1 MAGFSELIK
10 NFEKTRDYVRDFF
23 IYGYKVR
30 NDFDKK
36 SARTYDDE
44 KRRVES
50 WLGDYLVYDDSVRG
64 KQVAISVDSDKI
76 AENPLYQAFYTR
88 SFTDNDIRLHFLLLD
103 IMCDGEQYTAR
114 QLTDMLYDGFQF
126 SLDEQTV
133 RNKLK
138 EYEEEGIMLSEKRG
152 RSVFF
157 RLSGDFAEDWL
168 DSEGLIDAVSFFSET
183 QEFGLVGNSILKM
196 LGLKNQLFF
205 MKHYYIVHALE
216 DEVMLTVLDAMEKH
230 RTITVKSFS
239 RIREEQ
245 GEIAAVPLQILSSV
259 QTGRRFL
266 AAWLP
271 ESGRFFSFRLDY
283 MPMPKVG
290 GVFEEFDDVMARYRK
305 IIKRSFGVSLYE
317 VEGAEPLRLVIS
329 ADEEK
334 EQFIVERLRR
344 EKRCGTLEKT
354 GENEFTVTLDVC
366 DPNEAMKWVKTFIG
380 RIKRIE
386 GGTEGIRRRFYSD
399 IERMYQLYGGDSD
412 EDIQ

>member
-114 QLTDMLYDGFQF
+114 QLTDMLYEGFQF

-239 RIREEQ
+239 CIREEK
-245 GEIAAVPLQILSSV
+245 GEIAAVPLQVLSSV

-271 ESGRFFSFRLDY
+271 ECGRFFSFRLDY

-317 VEGAEPLRLVIS
+317 VDGAEPPRLVIS

-380 RIKRIE
+380 RIKRID

-399 IERMYQLYGGDSD
+399 IERMYQLYGGDSV

>member
-114 QLTDMLYDGFQF
+114 QLTDMLYEGFQF

-183 QEFGLVGNSILKM
+183 QEFGLVGNIVLLVLYLLLIARGLIITLRASTVFSRLLAGAITMMFFMYAFVNMGMVSGILPVVGVPLPFM
-196 LGLKNQLFF
+196 SYGGTAMVTLGLGAGIL
-205 MKHYYIVHALE
+205 MSI
-216 DEVMLTVLDAMEKH
+216 H
-230 RTITVKSFS
+230 RH
-239 RIREEQ
+239 RH
-245 GEIAAVPLQILSSV
+245 LV
-259 QTGRRFL
+259 QT
-266 AAWLP
+266 
-271 ESGRFFSFRLDY
+271 
-283 MPMPKVG
+283 
-290 GVFEEFDDVMARYRK
+290 
-305 IIKRSFGVSLYE
+305 
-317 VEGAEPLRLVIS
+317 
-329 ADEEK
+329 
-334 EQFIVERLRR
+334 
-344 EKRCGTLEKT
+344 
-354 GENEFTVTLDVC
+354 
-366 DPNEAMKWVKTFIG
+366 
-380 RIKRIE
+380 
-386 GGTEGIRRRFYSD
+386 
-399 IERMYQLYGGDSD
+399 
-412 EDIQ
+412 

>member
-64 KQVAISVDSDKI
+64 KQVAISVDSAKI

-114 QLTDMLYDGFQF
+114 QLTDMLYDGFQL
-126 SLDEQTV
+126 SIDEQTV

-138 EYEEEGIMLSEKRG
+138 EYEEEGIMLSERRG
-152 RSVFF
+152 RAVYF

-168 DSEGLIDAVSFFSET
+168 DSEGLIDAVSFFSEM
-183 QEFGLVGNSILKM
+183 QEFGLAGNSMLKM
-196 LGLKNQLFF
+196 LKLKNELFF

-230 RTITVKSFS
+230 KTITVKSFS
-239 RIREEQ
+239 RSRDKEFEHV
-245 GEIAAVPLQILSSV
+245 AVPLQVLSSV

-271 ESGRFFSFRLDY
+271 ESGKFFSFRLDY
-283 MPMPKVG
+283 MPMPKIG
-290 GVFEEFDDVMARYRK
+290 GIFDEYDEVMARYRK
-305 IIKRSFGVSLYE
+305 LIGRCFGVSLYE
-317 VEGAEPLRLVIS
+317 VEGAEPLKLVIS

-334 EQFIVERLRR
+334 ELFIVDRLRR
-344 EKRCGTLEKT
+344 EKRCGSLEKT
-354 GENEFTVTLDVC
+354 GMNEFTVTLDIC

-380 RIKRIE
+380 RIKHIE
-386 GGTEGIRRRFYSD
+386 GGTEEIRRRFNSD
-399 IERMYQLYGGDSD
+399 IDRMYQLYGGDGG

>member
-64 KQVAISVDSDKI
+64 KQVAISVDSAKI

-114 QLTDMLYDGFQF
+114 QLTDMLYDGFQL
-126 SLDEQTV
+126 SIDEQTV

-138 EYEEEGIMLSEKRG
+138 EYEEEGIMLSERRG
-152 RSVFF
+152 RAVYF

-168 DSEGLIDAVSFFSET
+168 DSEGLIDAVSFFSEM
-183 QEFGLVGNSILKM
+183 QEFGLAGNSMLKM
-196 LGLKNQLFF
+196 LKLKNELFF

-230 RTITVKSFS
+230 KTITVKSFS
-239 RIREEQ
+239 RSRDKEFEHV
-245 GEIAAVPLQILSSV
+245 AVPLQVLSSV

-271 ESGRFFSFRLDY
+271 ESGKFFSFRLDY
-283 MPMPKVG
+283 MPMPKIG
-290 GVFEEFDDVMARYRK
+290 GIFDEYDEVMARYRK
-305 IIKRSFGVSLYE
+305 LIGRSFGVSLYE
-317 VEGAEPLRLVIS
+317 VEGAEPLKLVIS

-334 EQFIVERLRR
+334 EPFIVDRLRR
-344 EKRCGTLEKT
+344 EKRCGSLEKT
-354 GENEFTVTLDVC
+354 GMNEFTVTLDIC

-380 RIKRIE
+380 RIKHIE
-386 GGTEGIRRRFYSD
+386 GGTEEIRRRFNSD
-399 IERMYQLYGGDSD
+399 IERMYQLYGGDGG

>member
-114 QLTDMLYDGFQF
+114 QLTDMLYEGFQV

-138 EYEEEGIMLSEKRG
+138 EYE
-152 RSVFF
+152 
-157 RLSGDFAEDWL
+157 
-168 DSEGLIDAVSFFSET
+168 
-183 QEFGLVGNSILKM
+183 
-196 LGLKNQLFF
+196 
-205 MKHYYIVHALE
+205 
-216 DEVMLTVLDAMEKH
+216 
-230 RTITVKSFS
+230 
-239 RIREEQ
+239 
-245 GEIAAVPLQILSSV
+245 
-259 QTGRRFL
+259 
-266 AAWLP
+266 
-271 ESGRFFSFRLDY
+271 
-283 MPMPKVG
+283 
-290 GVFEEFDDVMARYRK
+290 
-305 IIKRSFGVSLYE
+305 
-317 VEGAEPLRLVIS
+317 
-329 ADEEK
+329 
-334 EQFIVERLRR
+334 
-344 EKRCGTLEKT
+344 
-354 GENEFTVTLDVC
+354 
-366 DPNEAMKWVKTFIG
+366 
-380 RIKRIE
+380 
-386 GGTEGIRRRFYSD
+386 
-399 IERMYQLYGGDSD
+399 
-412 EDIQ
+412 

>member
-64 KQVAISVDSDKI
+64 KQVAISVDSAKI

-114 QLTDMLYDGFQF
+114 QLTDMLYDGFQL
-126 SLDEQTV
+126 SIDEQTV

-138 EYEEEGIMLSEKRG
+138 EYEEEGIMLSERRG
-152 RSVFF
+152 RAVYF

-168 DSEGLIDAVSFFSET
+168 DSEGLIDAVSFFSEM
-183 QEFGLVGNSILKM
+183 QEFGLAGNSMLKM
-196 LGLKNQLFF
+196 LKLKNELFF

-230 RTITVKSFS
+230 KTITVKSFS
-239 RIREEQ
+239 RSRDKEFEHV
-245 GEIAAVPLQILSSV
+245 AVPLQVLSSV

-271 ESGRFFSFRLDY
+271 ESGKFFSFRLDY
-283 MPMPKVG
+283 MPMPKIG
-290 GVFEEFDDVMARYRK
+290 GIFDEYDEVMARYRK
-305 IIKRSFGVSLYE
+305 LIGRSFGVSLYE
-317 VEGAEPLRLVIS
+317 VEGAEPLKLVIS

-334 EQFIVERLRR
+334 ELFIVDRLRR
-344 EKRCGTLEKT
+344 EKRCGSLEKT
-354 GENEFTVTLDVC
+354 GTNEFTVTLDIC

-380 RIKRIE
+380 RIKHIE
-386 GGTEGIRRRFYSD
+386 GGTEEIRRRFNSD
-399 IERMYQLYGGDSD
+399 IDRMYQLYGGDGG